1 MTRTILPVLLLLA
14 SLSCFSQTA
23 NRFDVIITEIMADP
37 SPFVGLPNAEFI
49 ELKNVSALP
58 LNLNGWR
65 LSDVTSTSTIS
76 SSFILQPD
84 SIVVLCANSNLAAFS
99 VFGRTIGVSSF
110 PSLDNDG
117 DVLTLRSPQN
127 RIIHAVAYTTDWYA
141 NEAKKEG
148 GWSLEM
154 IDTKNPC
161 TGKSNWKAST
171 NNLGGTPGKQNAVNG
186 INVDD
191 VPPQLK
197 RAYAVDNVTIVL
209 VFDESLDSTTAAMAG
224 NFVLPGFGI
233 VSSTPVAPLFQSVQL
248 KLNSPLQT
256 SLVYTI
262 SVNAITD
269 CKGNAIGAYNKTK
282 IGLPQDAQTN
292 DVVINEILF
301 NPKTGG
307 FDYVEFYNTSNKVFD
322 ASKLY
327 IANRGTNGNISSLEK
342 LSEDPLYLFPGDF
355 VVVTE
360 EPDNLKRSYL
370 VKNEEALL
378 QLSSLPSF
386 PDDKG
391 TVVLVSLN
399 GDIIDEMQYE
409 DDWHFG
415 LIDNDDGVALERI
428 DPSAASQAKANW
440 HSAASGVG
448 YGTPGYQN
456 SQFKRLEDL
465 KATIDISPKT
475 FSPDNDGRDDIAT
488 IGYKVEEAGYLAN
501 IIIFDAAGRIVR
513 RLVKNDL
520 LQLKGSWNWDGLGE
534 NRNKLPIGHYIVF
547 TEVFNLQGKKKSFKN
562 TIVLARLMN

>member
-58 LNLNGWR
+58 FNLNGWR

-127 RIIHAVAYTTDWYA
+127 RIIHSVGYTTDWYA

-197 RAYAVDNVTIVL
+197 RAYAADNVTIVL

-248 KLNSPLQT
+248 KLSSPLQT

-292 DVVINEILF
+292 DVAINEILF

-327 IANRGTNGNISSLEK
+327 IANRGTNGNIGSLKK
-342 LSEDPLYLFPGDF
+342 LSE
-355 VVVTE
+355 
-360 EPDNLKRSYL
+360 
-370 VKNEEALL
+370 
-378 QLSSLPSF
+378 
-386 PDDKG
+386 
-391 TVVLVSLN
+391 
-399 GDIIDEMQYE
+399 
-409 DDWHFG
+409 
-415 LIDNDDGVALERI
+415 
-428 DPSAASQAKANW
+428 
-440 HSAASGVG
+440 
-448 YGTPGYQN
+448 
-456 SQFKRLEDL
+456 
-465 KATIDISPKT
+465 
-475 FSPDNDGRDDIAT
+475 
-488 IGYKVEEAGYLAN
+488 
-501 IIIFDAAGRIVR
+501 
-513 RLVKNDL
+513 
-520 LQLKGSWNWDGLGE
+520 
-534 NRNKLPIGHYIVF
+534 
-547 TEVFNLQGKKKSFKN
+547 
-562 TIVLARLMN
+562 